1 MNNKNNNY
9 RVMKFL
15 EPVNKKDKCKGYVR
29 LDVRGARGVIMV
41 SVEDVGDNRNTCD
54 VFLYKDK
61 ADKIKVG
68 SMNSKKG
75 MIKRS
80 IPFNSVLNIEDYKIC
95 GVVKDNR
102 IVLYS
107 NLFNDVT
114 LNDIR
119 KLEEDVHKESVDTEK
134 TDEEE
139 DAPKEQA
146 EGFKGAVDSE
156 ENSDEEIIIKDA
168 TTSVEEIAQDNSD
181 NEITDTEISDRD
193 LGENIEEE
201 ITADDMNQSEYD
213 INADPTTESEGDVE
227 SASRRTGNKSKVEE
241 NLYNILGD
249 SNRIEPL
256 SVNIKNLAWW
266 NVPYD
271 DRNMKNGMLPYYNQI
286 ISSYYPFPMSNR
298 VTTCQSLMKKYGHYI
313 FGIYKENNNIK
324 RFVYGIPGE
333 FKREEQPYK
342 GITGFKNWSYKN
354 KSSEG
359 SYGYWIAFIDST
371 TGEITEPPQIALGK

>member
-61 ADKIKVG
+61 TDKIKVG

-75 MIKRS
+75 MIKRN
-80 IPFNSVLNIEDYKIC
+80 IAFNSILNIEDYNVC

-107 NLFNDVT
+107 NLFNDAN

-119 KLEEDVHKESVDTEK
+119 KLEEDIYKESIDIEK

-139 DAPKEQA
+139 DAPKEQV
-146 EGFKGAVDSE
+146 EDFKDAVDVE

-168 TTSVEEIAQDNSD
+168 MVSGEEIAQDYSD
-181 NEITDTEISDRD
+181 NETDNVEIKDKD
-193 LGENIEEE
+193 IEENIEENAEEE
-201 ITADDMNQSEYD
+201 INQFEDDMNFNQTD
-213 INADPTTESEGDVE
+213 ESENDVE
-227 SASRRTGNKSKVEE
+227 SASRRTGNKNKVEE

-266 NVPYD
+266 KVPYD
-271 DRNMKNGMLPYYNQI
+271 DRNMKSGILPYYNQI

-359 SYGYWIAFIDST
+359 SYGYWIAFIDSI
-371 TGEITEPPQIALGK
+371 TGEITEPPQIVLGK